1 MEIMESIKRVN
12 KTQAVKKCAAE
23 TKKVINTLLTE
34 LTNYTELQA
43 ELWDRGWYEVK
54 QISHIDGC
62 PSIEADMILEDD
74 LESDKNNVGR
84 VKRITYNVKIRM
96 DAADNFEYDVEM
108 VDAEEYFHKGC
119 LIMTCIKTDGL
130 N

>member
-1 MEIMESIKRVN
+1 M
-12 KTQAVKKCAAE
+12 
-23 TKKVINTLLTE
+23 LTE
-34 LTNYTELQA
+34 LTDYTEMQA

-74 LESDKNNVGR
+74 LELNENNVGR

-96 DAADNFEYDVEM
+96 AAAENFEYDVET
-108 VDAEEYFHKGC
+108 VDAEEYFHKGG
-119 LIMTCIKTDGL
+119 LIMTCIKINGL